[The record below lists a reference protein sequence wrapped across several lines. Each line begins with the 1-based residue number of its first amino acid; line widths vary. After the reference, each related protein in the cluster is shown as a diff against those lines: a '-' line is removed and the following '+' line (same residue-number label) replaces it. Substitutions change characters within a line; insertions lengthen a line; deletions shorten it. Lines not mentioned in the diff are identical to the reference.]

1 MALVKKHQKFMS
13 TNKHLKL
20 LKSTQ
25 PFVKVN
31 MPSEL
36 QVVSRKIDNLDML
49 QDFFRATSTL
59 SKRRLGS
66 TLLSQRPM
74 PPKSLEEKSPLVILQ
89 QDERAPS
96 RRDVSPSFQAK
107 RLYSKRTPN
116 MQAYD
121 FYQEFSSGLPS
132 PRRRDPLV
140 KRIDDL
146 VEKMPV
152 LMPKEPKRFASQL
165 R

>member
-25 PFVKVN
+25 PFTKLN
-31 MPSEL
+31 IPSEL

-49 QDFFRATSTL
+49 QDYFRATSTL

-74 PPKSLEEKSPLVILQ
+74 PPKHLEEKSALVVLQ
-89 QDERAPS
+89 QEERAPS

-116 MQAYD
+116 MQGYD
-121 FYQEFSSGLPS
+121 YHQEFASGLPS

-146 VEKMPV
+146 VEKTP
-152 LMPKEPKRFASQL
+152 LILAKEPKRFAS
-165 R
+165 